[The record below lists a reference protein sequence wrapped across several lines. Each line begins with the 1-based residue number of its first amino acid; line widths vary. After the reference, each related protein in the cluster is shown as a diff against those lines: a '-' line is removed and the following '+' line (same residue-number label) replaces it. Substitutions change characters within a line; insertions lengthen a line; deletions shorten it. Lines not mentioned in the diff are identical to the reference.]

1 MKRLEKRE
9 RENLSRIFYTIIK
22 NNDDYSFKSTFVRG
36 NFHISIQQ
44 VAIPETPLPTY
55 SIVIIRED
63 RTYFELIISFSI
75 SIGNYGNFE
84 VRNFKS
90 TNPNVIKEVI
100 KAMKYE
106 TD

>member
-22 NNDDYSFKSTFVRG
+22 NNNCSFSFIRG
-36 NFHISIQQ
+36 NFQINIQQ

-55 SIVIIRED
+55 NIVVIKTEE
-63 RTYFELIISFSI
+63 TYFEFVISFSI
-75 SIGNYGNFE
+75 SMGYGKYE

-90 TNPNVIKEVI
+90 TTGCKVIKEVI
-100 KAMKYE
+100 KVMKNE
-106 TD
+106 ED

>member
-22 NNDDYSFKSTFVRG
+22 NNDYSFTFTFARG
-36 NFHISIQQ
+36 NFQLNIQQ
-44 VAIPETPLPTY
+44 SAIPETPLQTY
-55 SIVIIRED
+55 KITVIRTDE
-63 RTYFELIISFSI
+63 TYFEFVISFSI